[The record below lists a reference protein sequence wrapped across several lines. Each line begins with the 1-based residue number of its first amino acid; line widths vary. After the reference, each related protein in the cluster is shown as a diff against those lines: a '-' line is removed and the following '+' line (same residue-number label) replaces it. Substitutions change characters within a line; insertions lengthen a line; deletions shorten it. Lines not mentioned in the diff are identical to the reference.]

1 MDALSLPGGDG
12 YECDVLG
19 EVLDPVVAL
28 YVEPLL
34 GELAN
39 ELPVLLLEESY
50 GVLRLVPHRECHR
63 PPSLSVPA
71 MDPVYLVGIMTNG
84 VLAFFRT
91 LSDSRV
97 CGLAPSI
104 TSTISIAMS
113 AREPPLDLS
122 VENEW

>member
-39 ELPVLLLEESY
+39 ELPVLLLEES
-50 GVLRLVPHRECHR
+50 
-63 PPSLSVPA
+63 
-71 MDPVYLVGIMTNG
+71 
-84 VLAFFRT
+84 
-91 LSDSRV
+91 
-97 CGLAPSI
+97 
-104 TSTISIAMS
+104 
-113 AREPPLDLS
+113 
-122 VENEW
+122 